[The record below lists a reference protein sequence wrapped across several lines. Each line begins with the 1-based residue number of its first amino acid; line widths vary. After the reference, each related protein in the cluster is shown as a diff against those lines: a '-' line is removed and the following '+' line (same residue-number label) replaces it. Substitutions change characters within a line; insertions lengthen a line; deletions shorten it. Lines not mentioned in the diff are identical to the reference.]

1 MPTIV
6 YLHGFNSSPQSHK
19 IGQMRQW
26 LQQHRPDIRLIAPY
40 IAMNA
45 ARVAEVIAEQMA
57 LYPDANLVGS
67 SLGGYYATWASAVFG
82 RKAVLINPAVEPYR
96 RFRHY
101 INTEQQ
107 NLYTGEK
114 YILTPE
120 MVAELE
126 PLDVGAL
133 AQPSRLWVLLQTG
146 DETLDYRHAAERY
159 AASPQLVEQG
169 GDHAFSTFEQHIPAI
184 IHFLSH

>member
-1 MPTIV
+1 MTTIV

-19 IGQMRQW
+19 IQQMRVW
-26 LQQHRPDIRLIAPY
+26 LEQNRPDIHFVTPF

-45 ARVAEVIAEQMA
+45 ARVAEIIREQME

-67 SLGGYYATWASAVFG
+67 SLGGYYATWASATFG
-82 RKAVLINPAVEPYR
+82 RKAVLINPATSPYS
-96 RFRHY
+96 RFNSY
-101 INTEQQ
+101 LGEQQ

-120 MVAELE
+120 MVAELA
-126 PLDVGAL
+126 PLEMGEL
-133 AQPSRLWVLLQTG
+133 AQPSTLWVLLQTG

-159 AASPQLVEQG
+159 ATSPQLVEQG
-169 GDHAFSTFEQHIPAI
+169 GDHSFTTFEQHIPAI
-184 IHFLSH
+184 IHFLTH